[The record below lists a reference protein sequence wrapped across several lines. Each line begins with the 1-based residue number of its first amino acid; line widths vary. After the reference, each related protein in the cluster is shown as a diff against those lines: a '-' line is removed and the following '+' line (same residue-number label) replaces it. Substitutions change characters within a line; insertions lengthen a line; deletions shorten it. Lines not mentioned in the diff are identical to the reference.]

1 MIMNN
6 LAQFN
11 LVNFSALLAG
21 WALHDIEP
29 ILTVLALLSAIT
41 YNIIKII
48 KETKK

>member
-1 MIMNN
+1 MNG
-6 LAQFN
+6 LTQFN
-11 LVNFSALLAG
+11 VVNFSVLAAG

-29 ILTVLALLSAIT
+29 ILTIIALLSAII

>member
-1 MIMNN
+1 MKELATVNTVN
-6 LAQFN
+6 LTAF
-11 LVNFSALLAG
+11 VTG

-29 ILTVLALLSAIT
+29 LLTILALLSAIT

>member
-1 MIMNN
+1 MNG
-6 LAQFN
+6 LTQFN
-11 LVNFSALLAG
+11 AVNLTAFVAG

-29 ILTVLALLSAIT
+29 ILTIIALLSAIC

>member
-1 MIMNN
+1 MKE
-6 LAQFN
+6 LATVNTFN
-11 LVNFSALLAG
+11 ITAFIAG

-29 ILTVLALLSAIT
+29 ILTIIALLSAIC